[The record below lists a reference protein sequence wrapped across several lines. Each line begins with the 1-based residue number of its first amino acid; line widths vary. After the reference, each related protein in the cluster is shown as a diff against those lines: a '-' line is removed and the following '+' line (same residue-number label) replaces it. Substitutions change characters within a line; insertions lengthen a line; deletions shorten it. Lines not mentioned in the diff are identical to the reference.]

1 MPEEKAARQPSK
13 NPKSSKKEIENGI
26 RNIQHEINSKEGE
39 VKKEYQFPPMT
50 SLKRRAVAN
59 PRGIRMPI
67 CEKQPRKLQE
77 TLRNFG
83 VNVTITNV
91 SCRSYC
97 YQIRVITGSGCEGE
111 QDRRTCR

>member
-1 MPEEKAARQPSK
+1 MSEDKAARQPYK

-50 SLKRRAVAN
+50 LLRRAVAN

-67 CEKQPRKLQE
+67 CEKQPR
-77 TLRNFG
+77 
-83 VNVTITNV
+83 
-91 SCRSYC
+91 SCRKPFE
-97 YQIRVITGSGCEGE
+97 ILE
-111 QDRRTCR
+111 

>member
-50 SLKRRAVAN
+50 LLKKGSGKS
-59 PRGIRMPI
+59 RGIRMPI
-67 CEKQPRKLQE
+67 CEKQPR
-77 TLRNFG
+77 
-83 VNVTITNV
+83 
-91 SCRSYC
+91 SCRKPFA
-97 YQIRVITGSGCEGE
+97 ILE
-111 QDRRTCR
+111 